1 MLLDR
6 MRATV
11 RLAQGLR
18 TLARY
23 RPAGRTTMADRL
35 EARAARHPHRP
46 FLFYSERRMSWG
58 QMNAA
63 ASRVAHWALAQGLG
77 RGDVVALLMENR
89 PEYLSVWMGLA
100 KLGVVT
106 ALINTNLAGRAL
118 DHALRTAGAGHLV
131 VGSELL
137 DAFAS
142 LDAEL
147 AQELG
152 VWVDPD
158 PEGPADVALPA
169 GAKDLAAAL
178 ADAPDVN
185 PDARL
190 RREMR
195 TGDPLFYIYTSGT
208 TGNPKAARFS
218 HLRFLSA
225 GDGFAWAAGTGPGD
239 VEYVALPLY
248 HSAGGVVAVGR
259 VLAGGGSLAL
269 RRRFSASQFW
279 DDVRRYRATSFQYI
293 GEFCRYLLA
302 QPPRPDDADNPIRV
316 ATGNGLRPD
325 IWREFQERF
334 AIPRI
339 IEFYGAT
346 EGNTVMIN
354 LDGKVG
360 AVGYYPFKALSNA
373 RIIRYD
379 LETDSHPRSA
389 DGFCI
394 ECRPGEPGEM
404 IGRISRADWMG
415 AGRFEGYTSQE
426 DTERKILRD
435 VFSKGDAWFRTGDLL
450 YEDAEGYYYFVD
462 RTGDTY
468 RWKGE
473 NVSTQEVAEILSGFP
488 GLDMISVYGVQVEGH
503 GGRAGMMAFVPR
515 EDAAFDGKAF
525 YAFTEQALPRYAAP
539 LFVRVLREAQ
549 VTGTFKLR
557 KVELQREGYDPGAI
571 GDPLF
576 VRDDAAKAYVRLG
589 PEILAAIRD
598 GRQRI

>member
-1 MLLDR
+1 MLLSR
-6 MRATV
+6 IRATA
-11 RLAQGLR
+11 RLAGGLR
-18 TLARY
+18 VLARH
-23 RPAGRTTMADRL
+23 RPDGRYTVADRI
-35 EARAARHPHRP
+35 EERVARHPHRT
-46 FLFYSERRMSWG
+46 FLTYAGRRMSYG
-58 QMNAA
+58 ELNAA
-63 ASRVAHWALAQGLG
+63 SNRVAHWALAQGL
-77 RGDVVALLMENR
+77 RAGDVVALLMENR
-89 PEYLSVWMGLA
+89 PEYLCVWMGLA

-118 DHALRTAGAGHLV
+118 DHALRTADADHLI
-131 VGSELL
+131 VGSELV
-137 DAFAS
+137 DALAS
-142 LDAEL
+142 LGPEPAPGL
-147 AQELG
+147 R

-158 PEGPADVALPA
+158 PEGPADAPLPA
-169 GAKDLAAAL
+169 GARDLAAAL
-178 ADAPDVN
+178 ADAPDDP
-185 PDARL
+185 PDPGL
-190 RREMR
+190 RREVR

-279 DDVRRYRATSFQYI
+279 DDVRRHRATCFQYI

-302 QPPRPDDADNPIRV
+302 QPPRPDDRDHTIR
-316 ATGNGLRPD
+316 AAIGNGLRPD

-346 EGNTVMIN
+346 EGNTVMVN

-360 AVGYYPFKALSNA
+360 AVGYYPFKALNNA
-373 RIIRYD
+373 RIVRYD
-379 LETDSHPRSA
+379 VETDSHPRSP

-394 ECRPGEPGEM
+394 ECPPGEPGEM
-404 IGRISRADWMG
+404 VGRIPRSDWTG
-415 AGRFEGYTSQE
+415 AGRFEGYTSKE

-435 VFSKGDAWFRTGDLL
+435 VFKKGDAWFRTGDLL

-462 RTGDTY
+462 RIGDTY

-488 GLDMISVYGVQVEGH
+488 GLDMICVYGVQVEGH
-503 GGRAGMMAFVPR
+503 GGRAGMLAFVPK
-515 EDAAFDGKAF
+515 EGTAFDGQAF

-539 LFVRVLREAQ
+539 VFVRVLREAQ

-557 KVELQREGYDPGAI
+557 KVELQREGYDPGASD
-571 GDPLF
+571 DPLF
-576 VRDDAAKAYVRLG
+576 VRDDAAKAYAPLT